1 MTQIANFGLNSSNVA
16 AARTT
21 APVID
26 PAKAEQRAALEKAA
40 KGFEAIFTR
49 QLLQTMRNSSM
60 GESIDGSSAVDQFRE
75 MSDANMAD
83 GLSKNGSLGIADMI
97 LKQLDKR

>member
-1 MTQIANFGLNSSNVA
+1 MTQTASIGSNPTSVA
-16 AARTT
+16 PLDAASAARAT
-21 APVID
+21 
-26 PAKAEQRAALEKAA
+26 ERAALEKAA

-49 QLLQTMRNSSM
+49 QLLATMRNSSM

-83 GLSKNGSLGIADMI
+83 SLATGGSLGIAQMM
-97 LKQLDKR
+97 LQQLDRR

>member
-1 MTQIANFGLNSSNVA
+1 MTQMTTIGQGPA
-16 AARTT
+16 AAPLDATSAAR
-21 APVID
+21 AQ
-26 PAKAEQRAALEKAA
+26 ERAALEKAA

-75 MSDANMAD
+75 MSDANMAE

>member
-1 MTQIANFGLNSSNVA
+1 MTQMTTIGQGPA
-16 AARTT
+16 AAPLDATSATR
-21 APVID
+21 AQ
-26 PAKAEQRAALEKAA
+26 ERAALEKAA

>member
-1 MTQIANFGLNSSNVA
+1 MTQTANIGASSPVSATDPAA
-16 AARTT
+16 AAR
-21 APVID
+21 A
-26 PAKAEQRAALEKAA
+26 AERAALEKAA

-49 QLLQTMRNSSM
+49 QLMATMRNSSL

-83 GLSKNGSLGIADMI
+83 HLAGGGSLGIAQMM
-97 LKQLDKR
+97 LQQLDKR

>member
-1 MTQIANFGLNSSNVA
+1 MTQMANIGFNSGIAA
-16 AARTT
+16 PRT
-21 APVID
+21 APPVTD

-40 KGFEAIFTR
+40 KGFEAVFMR
-49 QLLQTMRNSSM
+49 QLLGSMRNASL

-83 GLSKNGSLGIADMI
+83 NLAKNNGLGIAQLL
-97 LKQLDKR
+97 LKQLDK

>member
-1 MTQIANFGLNSSNVA
+1 MRIRPGAWSSGIAA
-16 AARTT
+16 PRTA
-21 APVID
+21 APVTD

-40 KGFEAIFTR
+40 KGFEAVFMR
-49 QLLQTMRNSSM
+49 QLLGTMRNSSL

-83 GLSKNGSLGIADMI
+83 SLANNNSLGIAQLL
-97 LKQLDKR
+97 LKQLDK

>member
-1 MTQIANFGLNSSNVA
+1 MTQTASIGSNPASVA
-16 AARTT
+16 PLDAASAARAT
-21 APVID
+21 
-26 PAKAEQRAALEKAA
+26 ERAALEKAA

-49 QLLQTMRNSSM
+49 QLLATMRNSSM

-83 GLSKNGSLGIADMI
+83 SLATGGSLGIAQMM
-97 LKQLDKR
+97 LQQLDRR